1 MIKRYSQI
9 IKSKNIEINRFY
21 NCLIGDSYELCK
33 IHRWFTD
40 DVKTGVRVF
49 NYAVSCYYTGKD
61 LFVGTLAECREWLAE
76 RINYNG
82 EI

>member
-1 MIKRYSQI
+1 MIKRYFEPI
-9 IKSKNIEINRFY
+9 PVKKIDINRYY

-33 IHRWFTD
+33 IRFWSAT